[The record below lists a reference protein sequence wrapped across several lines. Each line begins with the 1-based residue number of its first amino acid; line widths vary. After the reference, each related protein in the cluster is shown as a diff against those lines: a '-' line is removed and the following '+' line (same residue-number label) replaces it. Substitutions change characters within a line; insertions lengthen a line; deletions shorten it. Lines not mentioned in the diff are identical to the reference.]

1 MPSPLPIKSLIRLNW
16 LLVFAF
22 TAIIS
27 LYFIFLM
34 DEIPLY
40 KVFYMVMTAVGIGL
54 VAFVNVTILIL
65 LTRKSNVQGKVL
77 RRYRYFFT
85 YTASVT
91 IYLMLAPVFDYFEH
105 KSNLYPF
112 PVYLLMFV
120 FSSIL
125 VNTVIILLQDFVILQ
140 ADKSHAELELSQ
152 IKTAHAEAT
161 NLLLKQQ
168 IHPHFLFNA
177 LNTLKAL
184 YRKDP
189 GAGDSYI
196 VHLANFLRASV
207 YNHAAKTSSLADE
220 LALLLDYLEMQKI
233 RFGSALN
240 CIIDLPPDILNDHY
254 LPSFSLQPLLENA
267 LKHNELTQQSP
278 LVVNIFCSEG
288 RIVVSNTLKKKNLN
302 VTSTN
307 HGLANLAERYSLLSG
322 DEIII
327 NENKEAFSVSIKL
340 LNNEYSDHRG

>member
-16 LLVFAF
+16 LLVFTF

-27 LYFIFLM
+27 LYFIFLL
-34 DEIPLY
+34 DEIPIY
-40 KVFYMVMTAVGIGL
+40 KVFYMGMTALGIGS
-54 VAFVNVTILIL
+54 VAFVNVRILIL
-65 LTRKSNVQGKVL
+65 LARTYSFKGKAFK
-77 RRYRYFFT
+77 RYRYFFT
-85 YTASVT
+85 YTASAI
-91 IYLMLAPVFDYFEH
+91 IYLMLAPAFDYFEH
-105 KSNLYPF
+105 KGRLYPF
-112 PVYLLMFV
+112 PVFLVIF
-120 FSSIL
+120 FISSIL

-140 ADKSHAELELSQ
+140 ADKSHADLELSQ
-152 IKTAHAEAT
+152 IKAAHAEAT

-189 GAGDSYI
+189 GAGDNYI

-240 CIIDLPPDILNDHY
+240 CNIDLPFNILNDRY

-267 LKHNELTQQSP
+267 IKHNELTQQSP

-302 VTSTN
+302 VTSTH

-327 NENKEAFSVSIKL
+327 NENNEAFSVSIKL

>member
-16 LLVFAF
+16 LLVSTF

-27 LYFIFLM
+27 LYFIFLL
-34 DEIPLY
+34 DEAPLY
-40 KVFYMVMTAVGIGL
+40 KVFYMAMTALGISL
-54 VAFVNVTILIL
+54 VAFVNVRILIL
-65 LTRKSNVQGKVL
+65 LARKYSARGKVF

-85 YTASVT
+85 YTASAAAYV
-91 IYLMLAPVFDYFEH
+91 MLAPAFDYIEH
-105 KSNLYPF
+105 KSNLFPF
-112 PVYLLMFV
+112 PVYLIIFLV
-120 FSSIL
+120 SGIL
-125 VNTVIILLQDFVILQ
+125 VNTVIVLLQDFVILQ
-140 ADKSHAELELSQ
+140 ADKAHADLELSQ

-189 GAGDSYI
+189 CAGDNYI

-240 CIIDLPPDILNDHY
+240 CIIDLPADILNDRY

-267 LKHNELTQQSP
+267 IKHNELTQQSP
-278 LVVNIFCSEG
+278 LIINIFCSED

-302 VTSTN
+302 VTSTY

-322 DEIII
+322 DEVII
-327 NENKEAFSVSIKL
+327 NENANTFSVSIRL

>member
-1 MPSPLPIKSLIRLNW
+1 
-16 LLVFAF
+16 
-22 TAIIS
+22 
-27 LYFIFLM
+27 M
-34 DEIPLY
+34 DEVPVY
-40 KVFYMVMTAVGIGL
+40 KVFYMVMTALGIGL
-54 VAFVNVTILIL
+54 VAFVNVRILIL
-65 LTRKSNVQGKVL
+65 LARKYSAKGKVF

-85 YTASVT
+85 YIASAA
-91 IYLMLAPVFDYFEH
+91 IYLMLAPVFDSFEH
-105 KSNLYPF
+105 KSALYPF
-112 PVYLLMFV
+112 PVFLLIFI
-120 FSSIL
+120 FSSGL

-140 ADKSHAELELSQ
+140 ADKSYADLELSQ

-189 GAGDSYI
+189 GAGDNYI

-207 YNHAAKTSSLADE
+207 YHHAAKTSSLADE

-240 CIIDLPPDILNDHY
+240 CIIDLPAEILNDHY

-267 LKHNELTQQSP
+267 LKHNELTQESP
-278 LVVNIFCSEG
+278 LVVNIFCSDG

-302 VTSTN
+302 ATSTY
-307 HGLANLAERYSLLSG
+307 HGLANLAERYNLLSG
-322 DEIII
+322 DEVII
-327 NENKEAFSVSIKL
+327 NENKTEFSVSIRL
-340 LNNEYSDHRG
+340 LTNEYSDHRG

>member
-16 LLVFAF
+16 LLVFTF

-27 LYFIFLM
+27 LYFIFLL
-34 DEIPLY
+34 DEIPIY
-40 KVFYMVMTAVGIGL
+40 KVFYMGMTALGIGS
-54 VAFVNVTILIL
+54 VAFVNVRILIL
-65 LTRKSNVQGKVL
+65 LVRTYSVKGKAF

-85 YTASVT
+85 YAASAI
-91 IYLMLAPVFDYFEH
+91 IYLMLAPAFDYFEH
-105 KSNLYPF
+105 KGKLYPF
-112 PVYLLMFV
+112 PVFLVIFFV
-120 FSSIL
+120 SSVL
-125 VNTVIILLQDFVILQ
+125 VNTVIIMLQDFVILQ
-140 ADKSHAELELSQ
+140 AGKAHADLELSQ
-152 IKTAHAEAT
+152 IKAAHAEAT

-189 GAGDSYI
+189 GAGDNYI

-240 CIIDLPPDILNDHY
+240 CIIDLPFDILNDRY

-278 LVVNIFCSEG
+278 LVINIFCSED

-302 VTSTN
+302 VTSTH

-322 DEIII
+322 DEVIIS
-327 NENKEAFSVSIKL
+327 ENKDTFSVSIKL